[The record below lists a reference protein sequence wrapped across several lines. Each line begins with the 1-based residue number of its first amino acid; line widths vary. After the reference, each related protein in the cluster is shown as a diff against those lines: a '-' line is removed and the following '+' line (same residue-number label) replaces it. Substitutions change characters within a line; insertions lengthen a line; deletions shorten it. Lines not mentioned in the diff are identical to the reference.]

1 MTREQALQLL
11 RTSINNPNANFHED
25 QWEAIDA
32 LVNER
37 KKMLVVERTGW
48 GKSSVYFIAT
58 RALRDAG
65 YGTTVIISPLL
76 ALMRNQIDSARRLG
90 INAVTVNSTNQDDW
104 QAISTQLLA
113 NNVDA
118 LLISP
123 ERLANEVFVETV
135 LSPIANSIG
144 LFVVDEAHCISDWGH
159 DFRPDYQR
167 ITRILQQM
175 PPNMPVLATTATAND
190 RVVADIETQI
200 SDINTIRGTLVRD
213 SLVLQTISLPDQ
225 AARLAWILEHIN
237 QIEGTGIIYTS
248 TTRDADMLAE
258 WLNINNIS
266 AASYYGSVEHTDFED
281 SNSYREYLENQLMG
295 NHIKALVATSAL
307 GMGYDKPDLGFVI
320 HYQLPGSI
328 VAYYQQVGRA
338 GRGLDSARG
347 ILLSG
352 REDEDIQAFFIDS
365 AFPTQAQ
372 VTEVLHVLEQY
383 DGLSVP
389 RILDHVN
396 IKKGHVD
403 KVIRYLSI
411 QNPAPIFKEGTKW
424 FRTATPFQM
433 DTNKIEFLT
442 NQRRIEFAQVQEYVH
457 SQQCL
462 MSFLREALTDSNIVE
477 CGRCKNCNPQGALDE
492 DSSHEN
498 GIRASEFL
506 KHHAMPIEPRKQFPK
521 DAFPNYRFTTR
532 LPEELRAEV
541 GRVLSKWEDAGW
553 GKLVA
558 EGKRNNHFSDEL
570 VNAMAE
576 MIRQWNPVSQ
586 PTWVT
591 CVPSLNHRTLV
602 PDFAQRLARKLN
614 IPFYEVITKVSHNN
628 PQKTM
633 QNSYHQCHNLDG
645 AFNIENIQSTDA
657 VFLVDDIVDSRWTF
671 TVLAA
676 LLRRSGINAVLPIA
690 LTSTANGS

>member
-1 MTREQALQLL
+1 MTQEQGLQLL
-11 RTSINNPNANFHED
+11 RTSINNQNANFHED

-32 LVNER
+32 IVNER

-58 RALRDAG
+58 RALRDSG

-90 INAVTVNSTNQDDW
+90 INAVTVNSTNKDDW
-104 QAISTQLLA
+104 QAISQELLN

-123 ERLANEVFVETV
+123 ERLANEEFVKTV
-135 LSPIANSIG
+135 LFPIASNIG

-190 RVVADIETQI
+190 RVISDIETQI
-200 SDINTIRGTLVRD
+200 SDIHTIRGTLVRD
-213 SLVLQTISLPDQ
+213 SLILQTISLPDQ

-237 QIEGTGIIYTS
+237 NIEGTGIIYTS

-258 WLNINNIS
+258 WLMLNNIS
-266 AASYYGSVEHTDFED
+266 SASYHGSVEHPNFED
-281 SNSYREYLENQLMG
+281 SNSYRQYLENQLMG

-338 GRGLDSARG
+338 GRGLESARG

-352 REDEDIQAFFIDS
+352 REDEDIQAFFIES
-365 AFPTQAQ
+365 AFPTQIQ
-372 VTEVLHVLEQY
+372 VNEVLHALEQY
-383 DGLSVP
+383 DGLSAP

-396 IKKGHVD
+396 MKKGHLD

-411 QNPAPIFKEGTKW
+411 QNPAPIFKEGPKW
-424 FRTATPFQM
+424 FRTATHFQM
-433 DTNKIEFLT
+433 DTSKIEFLT
-442 NQRRIEFAQVQEYVH
+442 NQRKSEFAQVQEYVH
-457 SQQCL
+457 SKQCL
-462 MSFLREALTDSNIVE
+462 MSFLREALNDNNIIE
-477 CGRCKNCNPQGALDE
+477 CGRCENCNPDGALDKN
-492 DSSHEN
+492 SSHKN
-498 GIRASEFL
+498 AIKASDFL
-506 KHHAMPIEPRKQFPK
+506 KHHAMPIEARKQFSK
-521 DAFPNYRFTTR
+521 DAFPIYQFKTMIPESLR
-532 LPEELRAEV
+532 LEE

-576 MIRQWNPVSQ
+576 MIIQWNPVSH
-586 PTWVT
+586 PTWIT
-591 CVPSLNHRTLV
+591 CVPSLKHTTLV
-602 PDFAQRLARKLN
+602 PDFAQRLAQRLN
-614 IPFYEVITKVSHNN
+614 ISYYEVITKVNQNS

-645 AFNIENIQSTDA
+645 AFSIDNIQSTES

-676 LLRRSGINAVLPIA
+676 LLRRAGIHAVLPVA
-690 LTSTANGS
+690 LTSTANG

>member
-1 MTREQALQLL
+1 MTQEQALQLL
-11 RTSINNPNANFHED
+11 RTSINNQNANFHED

-32 LVNER
+32 IVNER

-58 RALRDAG
+58 RALRDSG

-90 INAVTVNSTNQDDW
+90 INAVTVNSTNKDDW
-104 QAISTQLLA
+104 QAISRELLN

-123 ERLANEVFVETV
+123 ERLANEEFVETV
-135 LSPIANSIG
+135 LFPIASNIG

-175 PPNMPVLATTATAND
+175 PPNMPILATTATAND
-190 RVVADIETQI
+190 RVISDIETQI
-200 SDINTIRGTLVRD
+200 SDIHTIRGTLVRD
-213 SLVLQTISLPDQ
+213 SLILQTISLPDQ

-237 QIEGTGIIYTS
+237 NIEGTGIIYTS

-258 WLNINNIS
+258 WLTLNNIS
-266 AASYYGSVEHTDFED
+266 SASYHGSVEHSNFED
-281 SNSYREYLENQLMG
+281 SNSYRQYLENQLMG

-338 GRGLDSARG
+338 GRGLESARG

-352 REDEDIQAFFIDS
+352 REDEDIQAFFIES
-365 AFPTQAQ
+365 AFPTQIQ
-372 VTEVLHVLEQY
+372 VNEVLHALEQY
-383 DGLSVP
+383 DGLSAP

-396 IKKGHVD
+396 MKKGHLD

-411 QNPAPIFKEGTKW
+411 QNPAPIFKEGPKW

-433 DTNKIEFLT
+433 DTSKIEFLT
-442 NQRRIEFAQVQEYVH
+442 NQRKSEFAQVQEYVH
-457 SQQCL
+457 SKQCL
-462 MSFLREALTDSNIVE
+462 MSFLREALNDNNIIE
-477 CGRCKNCNPQGALDE
+477 CGRCENCNPDGALDKN
-492 DSSHEN
+492 SSHEN
-498 GIRASEFL
+498 AIKASDFL
-506 KHHAMPIEPRKQFPK
+506 KHHAMPIEARKQFSK
-521 DAFPNYRFTTR
+521 DAFPIYQFTTMIPENLR
-532 LPEELRAEV
+532 LEE

-576 MIRQWNPVSQ
+576 MIIQWNPVSH
-586 PTWVT
+586 PTWIT
-591 CVPSLNHRTLV
+591 CVPSLKHTTLV
-602 PDFAQRLARKLN
+602 PDFAQRLAQRLN
-614 IPFYEVITKVSHNN
+614 IPYYEVITKVNQNS

-633 QNSYHQCHNLDG
+633 QNSYYQCHNLDG
-645 AFNIENIQSTDA
+645 AFSIDNIQTTKS

-676 LLRRSGINAVLPIA
+676 LLRRAGIHAVLPVA
-690 LTSTANGS
+690 LTSTANG